1 MSAPILTREQAT
13 QLCQALPGVY
23 EDYPFDDFNWTVMRH
38 QSNHRIFAMIFA
50 HEGRIWVN
58 LKAEPDYAALLCAA
72 RPCIVPAYHM
82 NKRHWISVILDGSMS
97 DEEILPLIEDSYELT
112 FDRRKRNS
120 VAGI

>member
-1 MSAPILTREQAT
+1 MSTPILTREQAM

-38 QSNHRIFAMIFA
+38 QSNHRIFAMIYA

-82 NKRHWISVILDGSMS
+82 NKRHWISVILDGT
-97 DEEILPLIEDSYELT
+97 LPEAELT
-112 FDRRKRNS
+112 ALIRDSHRLTAPRTRRAKS
-120 VAGI
+120 

>member
-38 QSNHRIFAMIFA
+38 QSNRRIFAAIYA

-58 LKAEPDYAALLCAA
+58 LKAEPDYAALMCAA
-72 RPCIVPAYHM
+72 YSCVVPAYHM
-82 NKRHWISVILDGSMS
+82 NKRHWISVILDGTMPQ
-97 DEEILPLIEDSYELT
+97 DELSALIRGSYRLT
-112 FDRRKRNS
+112 APRIPSLSKN
-120 VAGI
+120 